1 MPKVKQF
8 DEKKV
13 LEEAMNLF
21 WKKGY
26 HATSIQDLVSYLGI
40 NRSSIYDTYG
50 GKKELFDQSFEL
62 YRTEGMAGLAAF
74 FKKQTSVKGGLQKLF
89 ESSIKESLSDSDKKG
104 CFVVNTTT
112 ELIPGDEAIQTIL
125 EKNKA
130 AYEKMFYKFLLSGEQ
145 SGEIPKGKDLKSIAS
160 LLYTMNN
167 GLKVVAKIEPS
178 RKKLLASVNVMLS
191 LLD

>member
-26 HATSIQDLVSYLGI
+26 HATSIQDLVSNLGI

-130 AYEKMFYKFLLSGEQ
+130 AYEKMFYKLH
-145 SGEIPKGKDLKSIAS
+145 GKI
-160 LLYTMNN
+160 
-167 GLKVVAKIEPS
+167 
-178 RKKLLASVNVMLS
+178 
-191 LLD
+191 

>member
-8 DEKKV
+8 DEKKI
-13 LEEAMNLF
+13 LENAMNLF

-26 HATSIQDLVSYLGI
+26 HATSIQDLVSHLGI

-62 YRTEGMAGLAAF
+62 YRTEGIAGLTVF
-74 FKKQTSVKGGLQKLF
+74 LKKQTSVKKGFQNLF
-89 ESSIKESLSDSDKKG
+89 KSAIKQSLSDSDRKG

-112 ELIPGDEAIQTIL
+112 ELIPGDEAIQNIL
-125 EKNKA
+125 KKNKA
-130 AYEKMFYKFLLSGEQ
+130 AYEKIFYHFLLSGER

-160 LLYTMNN
+160 LFYTFNN